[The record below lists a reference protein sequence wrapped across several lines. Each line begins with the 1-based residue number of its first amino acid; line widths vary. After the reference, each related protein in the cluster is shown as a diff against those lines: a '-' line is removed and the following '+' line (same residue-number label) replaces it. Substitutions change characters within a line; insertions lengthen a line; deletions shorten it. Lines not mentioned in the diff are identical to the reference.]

1 MHGRARQGKGSAKD
15 GRSLQMEEGLW
26 MQHQL
31 EEEKEWRLRSGL
43 EHLLAEHKA
52 LQLIIRIFVA
62 REQMNK
68 THEEVAGKKQS
79 QVWPTSI
86 VHCH

>member
-1 MHGRARQGKGSAKD
+1 
-15 GRSLQMEEGLW
+15 

-62 REQMNK
+62 REQMNI
-68 THEEVAGKKQS
+68 THEEVSGKSKARCGQPAS
-79 QVWPTSI
+79 CI
-86 VHCH
+86 VIDQESSRPPAVGPPLTRWK